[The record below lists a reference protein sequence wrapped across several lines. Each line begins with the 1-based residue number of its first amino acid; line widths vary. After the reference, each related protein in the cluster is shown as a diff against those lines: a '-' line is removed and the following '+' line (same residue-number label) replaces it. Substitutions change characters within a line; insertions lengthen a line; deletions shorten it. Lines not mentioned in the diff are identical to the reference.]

1 VPPTERTETMRN
13 VSVIWMR
20 VRQYRG
26 DSREEQAKQTVDRL
40 GERYLAIEYITGRC
54 RRRARFTKEDI

>member
-1 VPPTERTETMRN
+1 MRN
-13 VSVIWMR
+13 VSEIWMR

-40 GERYLAIEYITGRC
+40 GERYLVIEYITGTSWK
-54 RRRARFTKEDI
+54 AR